1 MLGLS
6 SLDRKAMEQ
15 SRLARIAQKRKEQT
29 TEENDPKRKRRPD
42 TFPLGDN
49 RSPNKKSKLE
59 PLHSDHSSGTV
70 SKLSLVTPHQETK
83 PLVFTGSD
91 KVIKGISYSPHCSFQ
106 TVLTKGVP
114 SGVQYPNGV
123 VKKTSV
129 RGFPRRG
136 DDISIEEVLQ
146 KNDLT
151 LAVLGAFQIDPEW
164 IMGKLE
170 PQTRVYWVLQAKT
183 ESEVSHR
190 IFCLL
195 LNPNRKSK
203 LGKEE
208 PNSTSP
214 LSLTKKDIESQATS
228 NYKFC
233 FPSMKGRVNC
243 MHSKLQL
250 LAHPSHLRIVVPTA
264 NLTSYDWGETG
275 VMENMCFIID
285 LPRHENAQSSSLEDL
300 TQFAQELIYFLGAQ
314 GLPEQVIKSVLNFD
328 FSRTAKIG
336 FVHSMYD
343 PPPKTNFKSVSSL
356 ISISGGAHTGNS
368 WKRTGYCGLASTV
381 QKLGIQ
387 NKDPIKID
395 FVTASLGNLTPKFIE
410 SLYLAAQGSIAE
422 LTPKKSRGGKSSEI
436 ENELRQNVTR
446 LCRVYFPT
454 RETVEKS
461 IGGVRVNIHVTLPLG
476 PFVLIRDGG
485 HQTTSFKAFSGIAIA
500 RGREC

>member
-1 MLGLS
+1 MIQKFVFAVKIFNKNYFLSNKKRLISLPSAMLGLS

-15 SRLARIAQKRKEQT
+15 SRLARLAQKRKEQT
-29 TEENDPKRKRRPD
+29 IDENDPKRKRTSD
-42 TFPLGDN
+42 TPPLRDN
-49 RSPNKKSKLE
+49 LSSNKKLKLE
-59 PLHSDHSSGTV
+59 PSHSDYSTGTV
-70 SKLSLVTPHQETK
+70 SRLSLPSPYQDSK
-83 PLVFTGSD
+83 PLLSTRSD
-91 KVIKGISYSPHCSFQ
+91 NVIKGTVDLPCCQFQ
-106 TVLTKGVP
+106 TILTKEGVP

-129 RGFPRRG
+129 RGFPRHG

-183 ESEVSHR
+183 ESEKR
-190 IFCLL
+190 NF
-195 LNPNRKSK
+195 
-203 LGKEE
+203 
-208 PNSTSP
+208 
-214 LSLTKKDIESQATS
+214 ESQASS

-285 LPRHENAQSSSLEDL
+285 LPRHENAQSSAWEDL
-300 TQFAQELIYFLGAQ
+300 THFGQELSYFLEAQ
-314 GLPEQVIKSVLNFD
+314 GLPEQVIKSILNFD

-343 PPPKTNFKSVSSL
+343 PPPKTKLDSFSSL
-356 ISISGGAHTGNS
+356 ITISGGAHTGNS

-387 NKDPIKID
+387 NKDPIKIE
-395 FVTASLGNLTPKFIE
+395 FVVCISNNRTSMIYQRLTN
-410 SLYLAAQGSIAE
+410 S
-422 LTPKKSRGGKSSEI
+422 
-436 ENELRQNVTR
+436 
-446 LCRVYFPT
+446 
-454 RETVEKS
+454 
-461 IGGVRVNIHVTLPLG
+461 
-476 PFVLIRDGG
+476 
-485 HQTTSFKAFSGIAIA
+485 
-500 RGREC
+500 

>member
-15 SRLARIAQKRKEQT
+15 SRLARIAQKRKEQI

-42 TFPLGDN
+42 TFPLADN

-91 KVIKGISYSPHCSFQ
+91 KFIKGITYSPHCSFQ
-106 TVLTKGVP
+106 TVLTKEGVP

-129 RGFPRRG
+129 RGFPRHG

-183 ESEVSHR
+183 ESE
-190 IFCLL
+190 L
-195 LNPNRKSK
+195 K

-208 PNSTSP
+208 PNSTSS
-214 LSLTKKDIESQATS
+214 LSLTKKNIESQATS

-233 FPSMKGRVNC
+233 FPSMKGRVKC

-285 LPRHENAQSSSLEDL
+285 LPRHENAQSSSLKDL
-300 TQFAQELIYFLGAQ
+300 THFAQELIYFLEAQ

-356 ISISGGAHTGNS
+356 ISISGGAHIGNS

-422 LTPKKSRGGKSSEI
+422 LTPKDSRGVKSLEI

-461 IGGVRVNIHVTLPLG
+461 IGGVRVNFHVSLPLG

-485 HQTTSFKAFSGIAIA
+485 HQTTSFNAFSGIALA